1 MLTQESKLELP
12 RRGDRIPADKFFV
25 SKMNVRVAEAFGE
38 TDEDQA
44 LLQHLQWRD
53 IVQPFIARPE
63 GNDYGVFIGRRR
75 FLAKKKSGVKEFEVG
90 KDCWIREMTD
100 EEALDA
106 SLRENLAL
114 FRAELNPIARAKAL
128 ANLIDT
134 KLIGLRGLAR
144 LWRLPVSTVSE
155 WLKILEL
162 SHRMQEATANGL
174 LFYTDALRV
183 ARMELGTEL
192 QDKLA
197 EILETDGYD
206 AFKKELARLQTGKGK
221 RGIPK
226 GKYWIGRIAWD
237 KRNLKEQKYYEVLT
251 KAAESNET
259 TVPEYIKSFIIAHI
273 DEIAKELA

>member
-1 MLTQESKLELP
+1 MTHESKYELP
-12 RRGDRIPADKFFV
+12 KSGDRIPADKFFV
-25 SKMNVRVAEAFGE
+25 SKMNVRVEEAFGD

-44 LLQHLQWRD
+44 LLKHLQWRD
-53 IVQPFIARPE
+53 LVQPFIARPE
-63 GNDYGVFIGRRR
+63 GKGYGVVVGRRR
-75 FLAKKKSGVKEFEVG
+75 FLARKKSGVKEFEVG
-90 KDCWIREMTD
+90 KDCLIRGMKD

-134 KLIGLRGLAR
+134 KLIGLRGIAR
-144 LWRLPVSTVSE
+144 LWRIPVSTLSE

-162 SHRMQEATANGL
+162 SPKMQEVTTKDL
-174 LFYTDALRV
+174 LYYTDALKV

-197 EILETDGYD
+197 EIMEKHGYD
-206 AFKKELARLQTGKGK
+206 VFKKELARLQTGKAK

-226 GKYWIGRIAWD
+226 GKYWIDRIMWD
-237 KRNLKEQKYYEVLT
+237 KRNLKEQKYYEVLA
-251 KAAESNET
+251 KVAESKET

-273 DEIAKELA
+273 DEIAKETA

>member
-1 MLTQESKLELP
+1 MLTQESKHELP
-12 RRGDRIPADKFFV
+12 KSGNRIPAAKFFV
-25 SKMNVRVAEAFGE
+25 SKMNVRVEEAFGE

-44 LLQHLQWRD
+44 LLKHLQWRD
-53 IVQPFIARPE
+53 IVQPFIARLE
-63 GNDYGVFIGRRR
+63 GKGYGVVVGRRR

-90 KDCWIREMTD
+90 KDCWIREMKD

-134 KLIGLRGLAR
+134 KLIGLRGIAR
-144 LWRLPVSTVSE
+144 LWRIPVSTLSE

-162 SHRMQEATANGL
+162 SPKMQEVTAKGL
-174 LFYTDALRV
+174 LYYTDALKV

-197 EILETDGYD
+197 EIIETYGYD

-226 GKYWIGRIAWD
+226 GKYWIDRIVWD
-237 KRNLKEQKYYEVLT
+237 KRNLKEQKYYEVLA
-251 KAAESNET
+251 KVAESKET
-259 TVPEYIKSFIIAHI
+259 TVPEYIKNLIMAHI
-273 DEIAKELA
+273 EEIAKEIL